1 MGSQQLLLIVVGVVL
16 IGIMIAVG
24 MSMFKDQTASQNRD
38 SISNDLVHF
47 AVQAQKYW
55 RRPLVMGGGGHSFSG
70 LTLSHI
76 VKQATNSNG
85 LYQLIPD
92 PVGPGL
98 SSVVITGTGFNT
110 GNDGST
116 PVKVQ
121 VTVWPDSLYME
132 TLN

>member
-24 MSMFKDQTASQNRD
+24 MSMFKDQAASTNRD

-47 AVQAQKYW
+47 AVQAQKYY
-55 RRPLVMGGGGHSFSG
+55 RRPTVLGGGAHSYNG
-70 LTLSHI
+70 LTLAHI
-76 VKQATNSNG
+76 VKNATNANG
-85 LYQLIPD
+85 VYQLIPD
-92 PVGPGL
+92 PVGGGVSP
-98 SSVVITGTGFNT
+98 VVLVGTGFNT
-110 GNDGST
+110 GNDGAT

>member
-55 RRPLVMGGGGHSFSG
+55 RRPLVLGGGAYSYNG

-76 VKQATNSNG
+76 VKNATNANG
-85 LYQLIPD
+85 VYQLIPD
-92 PVGPGL
+92 PVGASD
-98 SSVVITGTGFNT
+98 SSVVLVGTGFNT
-110 GNDGST
+110 GQDGAT

-121 VTVWPDSLYME
+121 VTVWPDSIYME

>member
-16 IGIMIAVG
+16 IGIMVAVG
-24 MSMFKDQTASQNRD
+24 MSMFKDQAASANRD

-47 AVQAQKYW
+47 AVQAQKYY
-55 RRPLVMGGGGHSFSG
+55 RRPLVLGGGAYSFNG

-76 VKQATNSNG
+76 TKIASNSNAV
-85 LYQLIPD
+85 YQLTPD
-92 PVGPGL
+92 PVGPGVG
-98 SSVVITGTGFNT
+98 SVVISGTGFNT
-110 GNDGST
+110 GNDGTT

-121 VTVWPDSLYME
+121 VTVWPDSMYME